1 MWSTSAEHQGK
12 PLAQLW
18 PPASSLKSLPM
29 AGTTALGWAGR
40 EAQLAEVWK
49 AEGSH
54 LEGCASGQVGGLPGG
69 RERCKCGEGVD
80 SSGLSI
86 G

>member
-18 PPASSLKSLPM
+18 PPASSLKSRPM

-54 LEGCASGQVGGLPGG
+54 LEGCASGQVGGLPEEG
-69 RERCKCGEGVD
+69 RDVSVGRGWTLVA
-80 SSGLSI
+80 SP
-86 G
+86 